1 MMLDLFVHSC
11 FHFEHPAFH
20 VYTITEIAKCYKS
33 FLHYICIY
41 LHYFILLHY
50 FMKILSFISSRLK

>member
-11 FHFEHPAFH
+11 FHFEHLAFH
-20 VYTITEIAKCYKS
+20 VYTITEISKCYKS
-33 FLHYICIY
+33 YLHYFLIY